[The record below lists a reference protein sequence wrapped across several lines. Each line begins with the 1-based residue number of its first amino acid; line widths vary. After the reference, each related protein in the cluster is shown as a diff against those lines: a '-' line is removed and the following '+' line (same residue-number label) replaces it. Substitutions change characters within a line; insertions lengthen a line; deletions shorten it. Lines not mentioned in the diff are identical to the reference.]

1 MAAELRRRR
10 LLGVGALGRHPFPRG
25 LYLYTGSAQRNLY
38 QRLRRHLSG
47 PSGAAKKFH
56 WHIDYLLAH
65 ARVRYVW
72 AFAAPKEWECRLG
85 GYIARMEGVRVPLI
99 GFGSSDCK
107 CETHLYHIGEDS
119 FHAIPEA
126 ILETLSDAVN
136 DNDEVS
142 AAFYYNIEKS
152 RRGVAAATRE
162 EIFLSS
168 V

>member
-47 PSGAAKKFH
+47 PSGAAKKLH

-119 FHAIPEA
+119 SHATPEA
-126 ILETLSDAVN
+126 ILETLSEAVN
-136 DNDEVS
+136 ENDEVS

-152 RRGVAAATRE
+152 RLGVAAATRE